1 MSADILFM
9 KAGNLHRVC
18 EITRVDGSSLLA
30 EPYAI
35 FTSSRNRLEYLCFQ
49 VSEPQGWMELEAR
62 TVASVK
68 LRDSGFTTRQDYSPL
83 DLNRYPLMHYSIP
96 THDGRQRWGEKR
108 APRGKFLSAEPG
120 TLRRRPGSRLTASRR
135 PAPCRSARTRASPA
149 I

>member
-18 EITRVDGSSLLA
+18 EITRADGTSLLA

-49 VSEPQGWMELEAR
+49 VSEPQGWRELEAR

-68 LRDSGFTTRQDYSPL
+68 LRDSKFTTRPDYSPL
-83 DLNRYPLMHYSIP
+83 DLDRYPLMHYSIP
-96 THDGRQRWGEKR
+96 TQDGRQRWGEKR
-108 APRGKFLSAEPG
+108 RVS
-120 TLRRRPGSRLTASRR
+120 TAGG
-135 PAPCRSARTRASPA
+135 
-149 I
+149 